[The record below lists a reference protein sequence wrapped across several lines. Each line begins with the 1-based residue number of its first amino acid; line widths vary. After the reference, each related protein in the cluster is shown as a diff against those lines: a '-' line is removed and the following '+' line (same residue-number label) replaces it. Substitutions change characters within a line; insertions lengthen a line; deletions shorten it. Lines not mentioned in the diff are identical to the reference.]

1 MSAWKELVSNITPWE
16 THLQFFILFYWAT
29 KNSESWLLIKVD
41 EIETAQKK
49 KNPQKPYFATMP
61 NAYLCEARLDVMGSK
76 LTVTL

>member
-1 MSAWKELVSNITPWE
+1 M
-16 THLQFFILFYWAT
+16 
-29 KNSESWLLIKVD
+29 LIKVD

-76 LTVTL
+76 LIVTL